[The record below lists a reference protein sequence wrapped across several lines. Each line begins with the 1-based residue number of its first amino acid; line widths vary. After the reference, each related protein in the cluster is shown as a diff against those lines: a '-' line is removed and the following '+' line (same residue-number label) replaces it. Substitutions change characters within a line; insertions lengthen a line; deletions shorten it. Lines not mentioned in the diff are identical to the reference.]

1 MALRRWRGVLAQ
13 EGSQTG
19 DGRLIAANALEW
31 APLPLPLGWL
41 VQEQHGD
48 LLAGA
53 VQIGTITDIARTGDD
68 VTGSGV
74 IDDEI
79 PEGAELIRRLEAG
92 SASAGNRVGL
102 SIDPD
107 NWAVELRD
115 TTVQESTDAGVSE
128 DDMGVLLLQASGA
141 GPLVERRRRQRETVS
156 QQVGGVTVPVLPK
169 YDAAGAAL
177 SAAAGDR
184 DTTDSG
190 VLLMED
196 EAGAWLERYTRLR
209 IRGVTACA
217 VAAFAG
223 AYLELD
229 GSGET
234 DPAPEDD
241 GTETVVA
248 AALLRTTSAP
258 PRFAFELPEPEPGMH
273 DDGDLY
279 GMPVQGLLVEQPDG
293 GLGVPVTF
301 TEREW
306 GWQVFGHAARWGQCH
321 IGYLDECV
329 TAPPSMAAYAHFHVG
344 DVLTADGSHISTGA
358 LTANCDHAAAHLL
371 APEARDHYA
380 HSGMAFADVRA
391 TNGDLGVWISGAL
404 RPSITDEQLRVLR
417 ASSLSGDWRRIGASL
432 EFIAA
437 LAVNVPGFP
446 IAREFVTASGL
457 HMARASLAASAHV
470 DNGQVMSLTASGVV
484 QRCADCAARQRAAER
499 AAGEGPEVLRAS
511 AELIEMVRRIEL
523 RTRHLVP
530 TAAEHALS
538 VVKRGA
544 SVTEMAADVAREM
557 QRQNR
562 VRRPRRG

>member
-13 EGSQTG
+13 EAVQTG
-19 DGRLIAANALEW
+19 DSRLIAAGALEW

-79 PEGAELIRRLEAG
+79 PEGAELIRRLTAG
-92 SASAGNRVGL
+92 SASGGNRVGL

-107 NWAVELRD
+107 NWAVELWD
-115 TTVQESTDAGVSE
+115 TTVDESDEEARSDS
-128 DDMGVLLLQASGA
+128 DDEYGVLCLTAYGA
-141 GPLVERRRRQRETVS
+141 GPLVERR
-156 QQVGGVTVPVLPK
+156 PV
-169 YDAAGAAL
+169 AL
-177 SAAAGDR
+177 AAAAGDR
-184 DTTDSG
+184 DSTDSG

-229 GSGET
+229 GEAAVEGEAE
-234 DPAPEDD
+234 PAPE
-241 GTETVVA
+241 GETVTA

-279 GMPVQGLLVEQPDG
+279 GMPVQELLVEQPDG

-301 TEREW
+301 TERDW

-404 RPSITDEQLRVLR
+404 RPSITDDQLRVLR

-484 QRCADCAARQRAAER
+484 QRCADCQRRAMSAAVPGQLLTMEPDPRIDHLTELLER
-499 AAGEGPEVLRAS
+499 V
-511 AELIEMVRRIEL
+511 EL

-538 VVKRGA
+538 VVKRGEA
-544 SVTEMAADVAREM
+544 KMAAPA
-557 QRQNR
+557 R
-562 VRRPRRG
+562 VRRPRKG

>member
-41 VQEQHGD
+41 TQEQHGD

-107 NWAVELRD
+107 NWAVELWD
-115 TTVQESTDAGVSE
+115 TTVDESDEGNSG
-128 DDMGVLLLQASGA
+128 DDEGLMILMASGT
-141 GPLVERRRRQRETVS
+141 GPLVERRPRS
-156 QQVGGVTVPVLPK
+156 L
-169 YDAAGAAL
+169 A
-177 SAAAGDR
+177 AAAGDP
-184 DTTDSG
+184 DSTDSG

-229 GSGET
+229 GSGESEP
-234 DPAPEDD
+234 PAEEEA
-241 GTETVVA
+241 ETVTAGMVA
-248 AALLRTTSAP
+248 DPRFSAGAGDWTVIRASTAPAAP
-258 PRFAFELPEPEPGMH
+258 PREWFELPEPTPEMTGMA
-273 DDGDLY
+273 DVY
-279 GMPVQGLLVEQPDG
+279 GMPVDELLIEQPDG
-293 GLGVPVTF
+293 GLAVPLTW
-301 TEREW
+301 TDDGR
-306 GWQVFGHAARWGQCH
+306 VFGHLARWGQCH
-321 IGYLDECV
+321 VGYLDECV
-329 TAPPSMAAYAHFHVG
+329 TAPPSNAAYAHYHVG
-344 DVLTADGSHISTGA
+344 QTVCADGSSISTGA
-358 LTANCDHAAAHLL
+358 LTVNCDHAAAHLL

-380 HSGMAFADVRA
+380 HSGLAAAALRA
-391 TNGDLGVWISGAL
+391 TNGELGVWSCGAY
-404 RPSITDEQLRVLR
+404 RPDLTVDQLRVLR
-417 ASSLSGDWRRIGASL
+417 ASSASGDWRRIGADL

-538 VVKRGA
+538 VVKRGEA
-544 SVTEMAADVAREM
+544 KMAAPA
-557 QRQNR
+557 R
-562 VRRPRRG
+562 VRRPRKG

>member
-1 MALRRWRGVLAQ
+1 MALRRWRGPLANT
-13 EGSQTG
+13 GVQTG
-19 DGRLIAANALEW
+19 DSRGILEGALEW
-31 APLPLPLGWL
+31 PDLPLPLAWL
-41 VQEQHGD
+41 EREQHGD
-48 LLAGA
+48 LLSGGVQVGNIDTIAMVGSDA
-53 VQIGTITDIARTGDD
+53 VGGGI
-68 VTGSGV
+68 

-92 SASAGNRVGL
+92 SAALGHRVGL

-107 NWAVELRD
+107 NWSVEIVD
-115 TTVQESTDAGVSE
+115 TTGEME
-128 DDMGVLLLQASGA
+128 EVLIVASGVGRLPA
-141 GPLVERRRRQRETVS
+141 PRQR
-156 QQVGGVTVPVLPK
+156 QMVT
-169 YDAAGAAL
+169 AGAGDPVPTDGTVIFTDT
-177 SAAAGDR
+177 AGDII
-184 DTTDSG
+184 
-190 VLLMED
+190 
-196 EAGAWLERYTRLR
+196 ERYTRLR

-223 AYLELD
+223 AYLELEGEAVEGEAEPPAED
-229 GSGET
+229 EGET
-234 DPAPEDD
+234 V
-241 GTETVVA
+241 TA

-279 GMPVQGLLVEQPDG
+279 GMPVQELLVEQPDG

-301 TEREW
+301 AERDW

-344 DVLTADGSHISTGA
+344 DVLTADGGHISTGA

-391 TNGDLGVWISGAL
+391 TNGELGVWISGAL
-404 RPSITDEQLRVLR
+404 RPSITDDQLRVLR

-484 QRCADCAARQRAAER
+484 QRCADCAARQRAAEL
-499 AAGEGPEVLRAS
+499 AAGDGPIVLQAS
-511 AELIEMVRRIEL
+511 AELVEMVRRIEL

-538 VVKRGA
+538 VVKRGEKIA
-544 SVTEMAADVAREM
+544 PKMAAPA
-557 QRQNR
+557 R
-562 VRRPRRG
+562 VRRPRQS